1 MIHLLQIGKNSSSS
15 FAWGFMFSRL
25 AALGLLL
32 CVFNNPGFAA
42 MDAITTFELGGASNS
57 PGIADKNHLII
68 EEDFMNYRTKF
79 KGDKS
84 YSYLI
89 TH

>member
-1 MIHLLQIGKNSSSS
+1 MIHLLQIGKNSSSR